1 MLKVKYIRCI
11 SNIYIYKQ
19 MPTHAQRAMVNSVL
33 RSYTTW

>member
-1 MLKVKYIRCI
+1 
-11 SNIYIYKQ
+11 